1 MPDAAPPPLTLL
13 QLFVRFLRFGVLAWG
28 GPVAQIAMLRQE
40 LVDEE
45 RWVEPERFNRVLAL
59 YQAMPGPEAAELCI
73 WFGMRARGRIGGLVA
88 GLGFILPGA
97 TVVLAVAWAYVH
109 VGIGSTAAAA
119 LAGVQVA
126 AVALVARA
134 VHRIGGH
141 ALHDR
146 MLFAIAVA
154 AAVATLGG
162 LHFAIVLVAGALAA
176 ELAARRSLVPVAATL
191 LVLLAAAPFAAA
203 ALRDEQ
209 VERTARVVTEAP
221 NAGDGSPSAI
231 ARAGLIAGSL
241 SFGGAY
247 TSIGFVRQDAV
258 VEQGWLTDTQ
268 FLDSVA
274 LAGALPAPLVVFTTF
289 VGYLSGGLLGALAMT
304 VGVFLPAFAI
314 TLVGHRAL
322 ERVVDEPR
330 VHRALDGIT
339 AAVVGLIAV
348 TALAL
353 ARTAIDDVPSAAML
367 IGALVV
373 LATWTSRASIVVVVT
388 ACGLAGVLL
397 LG

>member
-1 MPDAAPPPLTLL
+1 
-13 QLFVRFLRFGVLAWG
+13 VLAWG

-221 NAGDGSPSAI
+221 NAGDGSPAAI

-353 ARTAIDDVPSAAML
+353 ARTAIDDVPSAALL

-388 ACGLAGVLL
+388 ACGLAGALL

>member
-1 MPDAAPPPLTLL
+1 MPPAAPPPLSLL

-28 GPVAQIAMLRQE
+28 GPVAQIGMLRQE
-40 LVDEE
+40 LVDEQH
-45 RWVEPERFNRVLAL
+45 WVEPERFNRVLAL

-73 WFGMRARGRIGGLVA
+73 WFGMRARGRVGGLVA

-97 TVVLAVAWAYVH
+97 TVVLAVALAYVH

-141 ALHDR
+141 ALRDR
-146 MLFAIAVA
+146 MLVAIAAA

-162 LHFAIVLVAGALAA
+162 LHFAIVLATGALAA

-203 ALRDEQ
+203 TLRDEQ

-221 NAGDGSPSAI
+221 NAGNGSPAAI

-247 TSIGFVRQDAV
+247 TSIGFARQDAV
-258 VEQGWLTDTQ
+258 VEQGWLTDAQ
-268 FLDSVA
+268 FLDGVA

-304 VGVFLPAFAI
+304 VGVFVPAFVV

-353 ARTAIDDVPSAAML
+353 ARAAVDDVPSAFLLVA
-367 IGALVV
+367 ALVV
-373 LATWTSRASIVVVVT
+373 LVTWTSRASIVVVVT
-388 ACGLAGVLL
+388 ACALAGVLL
-397 LG
+397 GA